1 MPTLAVEVSF
11 LLFLLRTS
19 VCVNRPV
26 SSDPL
31 TYISFAAGVL
41 SWHERTVTQP
51 LVDDVCLIN
60 AMSDEEY
67 ANFADGVPANEV
79 APSPTLAFAPAPT
92 CGSGP
97 TVCVDF
103 PQEAS
108 SIAIAT
114 MLRAP
119 ASPADRQTERPR
131 GPLANPARTRSRIL
145 CMGGFLLLR
154 ELLSGSRGHRP
165 TGGHLSGAPRDSTD
179 DACALMRCARH
190 EIDDG
195 ASACG
200 VKPMCRRIEPDIRGL
215 RRSVCISAG
224 AFRGREALMTS
235 SVRRTRQPGLWL

>member
-41 SWHERTVTQP
+41 SWQERTVTQP
-51 LVDDVCLIN
+51 FVDDVCLIN

-97 TVCVDF
+97 TVCVDW
-103 PQEAS
+103 PQDPRTTVAQRAVSTPKRRRSERKEA
-108 SIAIAT
+108 
-114 MLRAP
+114 
-119 ASPADRQTERPR
+119 EPR
-131 GPLANPARTRSRIL
+131 T
-145 CMGGFLLLR
+145 
-154 ELLSGSRGHRP
+154 
-165 TGGHLSGAPRDSTD
+165 T
-179 DACALMRCARH
+179 
-190 EIDDG
+190 
-195 ASACG
+195 
-200 VKPMCRRIEPDIRGL
+200 L
-215 RRSVCISAG
+215 RRCVKSSNPFIGSVPHC
-224 AFRGREALMTS
+224 GRC
-235 SVRRTRQPGLWL
+235 